1 MRFPRYLLPAAAT
14 AAALAVPASA
24 GASIVPPQGMLGV
37 KVGMTGAQIRARLGP
52 PDRVRH
58 PTGEITGRFTE
69 YRYGEVVVSLFDG
82 ATGQAFNFVTRGKSA
97 RTVKGVG
104 VGSPESYVKSAVPGV
119 TCKTEFGFR
128 NCTLGQALA
137 GRIVTAFRIVNGRV
151 ASVSVGRVID

>member
-24 GASIVPPQGMLGV
+24 GASIVPQQGMLGV
-37 KVGMTGAQIRARLGP
+37 KLGMTGAQIRARLGP
-52 PDRVRH
+52 PDSVRH

-69 YRYGEVVVSLFDG
+69 YRYGEVVVSLFG
-82 ATGQAFNFVTRGKSA
+82 GTSGQAFNFVTRGKSA

-128 NCTLGQALA
+128 NCTLG
-137 GRIVTAFRIVNGRV
+137 
-151 ASVSVGRVID
+151 